1 MKIRVRFA
9 PSPTGPLHIG
19 GLRTALFNYLI
30 AKKSGGKFILRIED
44 TDSKRTVDGAEK
56 HIIDSLEWLGLDFD
70 EGPIRQSNRSK
81 LYKKQVDK
89 LLKQGNAYYAFDS
102 QEDLDGAREAG
113 GKDFKYNVKTR
124 MGLNNSFTV
133 SEQEI
138 KKRVKVINDP
148 AAIRNVSEKLFSTKY
163 QKFMPDTIFSQN
175 IDEIRKFFKKH
186 KKVIVKP
193 INSYSGNNIHLF
205 TKFNLKFFQKFIKK
219 HNHIMCQKYLPKIK
233 EGDKRVFLI
242 NGKVRGAIS
251 RIPKKGSFL
260 SNLSKGAKPIN
271 VKLTNKEMKIS
282 KLISKD
288 LKKDKIFFA
297 GIDFIDEQLNGDINV
312 TSPTGLKTFYDLSK
326 INLASTFWKELKA

>member
-1 MKIRVRFA
+1 MTNKIIA
-9 PSPTGPLHIG
+9 IQGNHPSKLNPLTDTSIFLAHEIQKK
-19 GLRTALFNYLI
+19 NYKIFYYDPKDLSIINFKVI
-30 AKKSGGKFILRIED
+30 AKGFFVKFDYRKKKFFEIL
-44 TDSKRTVDGAEK
+44 KK
-56 HIIDSLEWLGLDFD
+56 QKLELIKCKYLL
-70 EGPIRQSNRSK
+70 IRQDPPFNLEYICST
-81 LYKKQVDK
+81 LILDK
-89 LLKQGNAYYAFDS
+89 
-102 QEDLDGAREAG
+102 
-113 GKDFKYNVKTR
+113 
-124 MGLNNSFTV
+124 
-133 SEQEI
+133 I

-193 INSYSGNNIHLF
+193 INSYSGNNIYLL

-242 NGKVRGAIS
+242 NGKVCGAIS

-271 VKLTNKEMKIS
+271 IKLTNKEMKIS

>member
-1 MKIRVRFA
+1 MTNKI
-9 PSPTGPLHIG
+9 
-19 GLRTALFNYLI
+19 I
-30 AKKSGGKFILRIED
+30 AIQGN
-44 TDSKRTVDGAEK
+44 
-56 HIIDSLEWLGLDFD
+56 H
-70 EGPIRQSNRSK
+70 PSK
-81 LYKKQVDK
+81 LNPLTDTSIFLAHEIQKKNYKIFYYDPKDLSIINFKVVAEGFFIKFDYKKKRFFEILKKQKLELIKCKYLLVRQDPPFNLEYICSTLILDK
-89 LLKQGNAYYAFDS
+89 
-102 QEDLDGAREAG
+102 
-113 GKDFKYNVKTR
+113 
-124 MGLNNSFTV
+124 
-133 SEQEI
+133 I

-148 AAIRNVSEKLFSTKY
+148 TAIRNVSEKLFSTKY

-193 INSYSGNNIHLF
+193 INSYSGNNIYLL

-242 NGKVRGAIS
+242 NGKVCGAIS

-271 VKLTNKEMKIS
+271 IKLTNKEMKIS
-282 KLISKD
+282 KLIGKD